1 MWLQE
6 AGCLTESESLR
17 LFQQCV
23 SALAFCQ
30 RRHVCHRDLKP
41 ENILLDADK
50 NAKIADFGL
59 ASVVAPGSQFVR
71 YCGTPAFSA
80 PEAFS
85 GEQYDGT
92 PADVWS
98 LGVVLYECLTGELPF
113 AAENVAKLIAR
124 IRRCASLTA
133 CRCEERDKTELELR

>member
-1 MWLQE
+1 M
-6 AGCLTESESLR
+6 
-17 LFQQCV
+17 
-23 SALAFCQ
+23 
-30 RRHVCHRDLKP
+30 
-41 ENILLDADK
+41 
-50 NAKIADFGL
+50 
-59 ASVVAPGSQFVR
+59 R

-113 AAENVAKLIAR
+113 DADTVAKMIAR
-124 IRRCASLTA
+124 IRRCASLTT
-133 CRCEERDKTELELR
+133 CHDEEHGATHLGMSKQWLNPP